1 MLFKVL
7 EATRENPTKNDFVKT
22 CESYLEKL
30 KINMTFEELGKLSK
44 WSVKKMV
51 KEKTHEAG
59 FNYLLKEKNKQNKIS
74 EIQYSDLEIQEYLL
88 EGNRNT
94 KMSKVIFKAR
104 AMCLD
109 IKTQKS
115 WKYKDDICVA
125 CGVKSE
131 TGDELLFCS
140 SYKNGKYDKDIQSLC
155 YKTFYEGPSSD
166 MHLLA
171 NVVEKR
177 LKQREQMMEGV
188 T

>member
-88 EGNRNT
+88 EGNRKT
-94 KMSKVIFKAR
+94 KMSKVISKAR
-104 AMCLD
+104 AMSLD
-109 IKTQKS
+109 IKHTK
-115 WKYKDDICVA
+115 KLEV
-125 CGVKSE
+125 
-131 TGDELLFCS
+131 
-140 SYKNGKYDKDIQSLC
+140 
-155 YKTFYEGPSSD
+155 
-166 MHLLA
+166 
-171 NVVEKR
+171 
-177 LKQREQMMEGV
+177 
-188 T
+188 